1 MHAEK
6 YSILMTKHTIR
17 LIFHVID
24 GFVYESRT
32 DIYTIAHFSKKNKGR
47 GQLFKIDLQR
57 NFCLYIYVANI
68 LIPLLFF
75 QIFSRESSKK
85 ISQSW
90 LMRRTFF
97 PKKECSTLRN
107 LNSSSFLPTS
117 RSSTLESI

>member
-32 DIYTIAHFSKKNKGR
+32 DIYTIAQFSKKNKGR

-75 QIFSRESSKK
+75 QIFPENRQRK
-85 ISQSW
+85 
-90 LMRRTFF
+90 LARAG
-97 PKKECSTLRN
+97 
-107 LNSSSFLPTS
+107 
-117 RSSTLESI
+117 

>member
-32 DIYTIAHFSKKNKGR
+32 DIYTIAQFSKKNKGR

-75 QIFSRESSKK
+75 SD
-85 ISQSW
+85 
-90 LMRRTFF
+90 FF
-97 PKKECSTLRN
+97 PRIVKEN
-107 LNSSSFLPTS
+107 
-117 RSSTLESI
+117 